1 MAKFDN
7 FKQYIEARGSF
18 SNEKEAMEYIQLH
31 YIMRN
36 HANFLSK
43 RLDVINDESIQQEIS
58 MLLTK
63 HKEQCSNVQTAL
75 NKFSDGIWNYAINTS
90 YVRRTPDAKLYV
102 HRLYD
107 LQGQTLRG
115 EKARKQFALLT
126 AFQIAT
132 SMYDGNDLKE
142 LYGII
147 AKKEPLCAKQII
159 KLCNSEILDVLKTS
173 NSDEALK
180 RFEPFAK
187 NVCRLISS

>member
-7 FKQYIEARGSF
+7 FKQYIEARSSF
-18 SNEKEAMEYIQLH
+18 LNEKEALEYLQLH
-31 YIMRN
+31 YVMRN

-63 HKEQCSNVQTAL
+63 HKELCSNIQSTFY
-75 NKFSDGIWNYAINTS
+75 KFSYRIWNYNISTK

-102 HRLYD
+102 HRLYE
-107 LQGQTLRG
+107 LQGQTLRS
-115 EKARKQFALLT
+115 EKTRKQFVLLT

-142 LYGII
+142 LYDII
-147 AKKEPLCAKQII
+147 AQKEPLCAKQII